1 MDRAP
6 STVSPVSFHPR
17 SVDGALAARL
27 RREIEGEVL
36 FDPASRG
43 RYSTDAS
50 IYQIDPVGAVVPKT
64 EQDAK
69 IALRIAVEEG
79 VPVLARG
86 AGSSQCGQTV
96 GAALVI
102 DHSKF
107 LNKLVS
113 FDKEAATAVVQPGV
127 VLDSLNAQLRRHGL
141 WFPVDVS
148 TSAQATLGGMAGNN
162 SCGSRSIRYGNM
174 VHNVL
179 GIDALLADGSE
190 LHFGAVN
197 SSDVTGSPRYV
208 DLARKIAAI
217 AAREADEIALRWPT
231 VLRRVQGYNL
241 DLVSPRGEW
250 NFAQLLVGS
259 EGTLAYS
266 RRIHLKLSPLPRFRT
281 LGVCH
286 FATFRRA
293 MEAPQ
298 HIVKLGPTAVELVD
312 RTMIG
317 LARGNPAYRGVVEK
331 FIRGDPDAI
340 LLVEFVGDD
349 RDGPADKVRE
359 LAELMGDLG
368 HPDSVIQI
376 NDVTLQRDVW
386 EVRKA
391 GLNIM
396 MSMKGDGKPVSF
408 IDIMMFSP
416 AFLTSQTSR

>member
-17 SVDGALAARL
+17 SGDSALARRL
-27 RREIEGEVL
+27 SREIEGEVL

-50 IYQIDPVGAVVPKT
+50 IYQIDPVGVVVPKT

-69 IALRIAVEEG
+69 IALQIAVEEG
-79 VPVLARG
+79 VPVLPRG

-107 LNKLVS
+107 LDNIVS

-127 VLDSLNAQLRRHGL
+127 VLDRLNAHLRRDGL

-190 LHFGAVN
+190 FHFGAVPEDF
-197 SSDVTGSPRYV
+197 SR
-208 DLARKIAAI
+208 LAGPAGYLGLAQKIRAI
-217 AAREADEIALRWPT
+217 AEREAGEIEARWPK
-231 VLRRVQGYNL
+231 VLRRVPGYNL
-241 DLVSPRGEW
+241 DMVAPHGQW

-259 EGTLAYS
+259 EGTLAFS
-266 RRIHLKLSPLPRFRT
+266 KRIHLKLSPLPKART

-286 FATFRRA
+286 FAAFRRA

-298 HIVKLGPTAVELVD
+298 HIV
-312 RTMIG
+312 R
-317 LARGNPAYRGVVEK
+317 LA
-331 FIRGDPDAI
+331 
-340 LLVEFVGDD
+340 
-349 RDGPADKVRE
+349 
-359 LAELMGDLG
+359 
-368 HPDSVIQI
+368 S
-376 NDVTLQRDVW
+376 
-386 EVRKA
+386 
-391 GLNIM
+391 
-396 MSMKGDGKPVSF
+396 
-408 IDIMMFSP
+408 
-416 AFLTSQTSR
+416 